1 MLERQGI
8 SKTGERGRSEGS
20 KEQKMFR
27 RIGYTILK
35 CIQIA
40 SKRRQNIDF
49 SRRCK
54 VPLFHIIR
62 NERLHIHT
70 FLSIPFSVT
79 IRKILNKSVTLTH
92 KGQHDIKI
100 KLDFFK
106 VIFPIYRRNK
116 SRWHLLQL
124 QLVDL
129 AERSRDESAVT
140 VSVPSFLIGQLQQC
154 AR

>member
-1 MLERQGI
+1 M
-8 SKTGERGRSEGS
+8 
-20 KEQKMFR
+20 
-27 RIGYTILK
+27 
-35 CIQIA
+35 
-40 SKRRQNIDF
+40 
-49 SRRCK
+49 
-54 VPLFHIIR
+54 
-62 NERLHIHT
+62 
-70 FLSIPFSVT
+70 
-79 IRKILNKSVTLTH
+79 LTH

-106 VIFPIYRRNK
+106 VIFPTYRRNK